1 MVALVAL
8 KRTVDLTE
16 VQLKA
21 WYAVLG
27 DFPIEI
33 LNAAV
38 VEMCLTETRFPEVGD
53 LYTICR
59 RSLPKKYAAL
69 GDGHEND
76 RPSKEEIRQV
86 AEKLGLKVRRPQA
99 NT

>member
-16 VQLKA
+16 TQLKA

-27 DFPIEI
+27 GFPVEV

-38 VEMCLTETRFPEVGD
+38 IEMCLTETRFPEVGD
-53 LYTICR
+53 LYAICR
-59 RSLPKKYAAL
+59 KSLPTKYATH
-69 GDGHEND
+69 GDGKESE
-76 RPSKEEIRQV
+76 RLSKREI
-86 AEKLGLKVRRPQA
+86 AEAAERLGLRVRPQTA
-99 NT
+99 S